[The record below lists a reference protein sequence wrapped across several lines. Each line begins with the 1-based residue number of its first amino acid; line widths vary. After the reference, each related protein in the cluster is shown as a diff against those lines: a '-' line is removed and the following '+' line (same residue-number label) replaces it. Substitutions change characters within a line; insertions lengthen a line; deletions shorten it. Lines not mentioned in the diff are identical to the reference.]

1 MNQMKPGVDHI
12 RELLASRLPIF
23 IWVSFTY
30 VAAVVMQLIIE
41 PRILSSIVFS
51 GIFAIHVLLYWN
63 SYRWGPKHF
72 WLYFMIQGVLI
83 YFCAILMPE
92 AYQPVL
98 VGLLPAL
105 IAQSLGVSTRLRRII
120 FVFLISIVVFLY
132 SELTVGDL
140 KELVTFL
147 PIFSLMLIIVLAY
160 GILFYHQV
168 HERIRIQNFLKDL
181 QEAHRKVEELTLSN
195 ERQRMARDLHD
206 TLAQG
211 VAGLIMQLEAINV
224 HMTKGNW
231 DRAQSIV
238 NQSMKQARITLAD
251 ARRAIDNLRL
261 GSASEVN
268 FKESI
273 LDEVQHFIDATG
285 IHVSTDLRPNKSLS
299 RLVMEHSLLIVK
311 ESLTNIAKHAQA
323 SMVWITVTNED
334 NSFMMKIRDNGVG
347 FNPDVIGKDAGHY
360 GLLGIQERARLMG
373 GEMNVLSD
381 SKGTI
386 VTVKIPLIEGD

>member
-1 MNQMKPGVDHI
+1 MKPGVDHI

-92 AYQPVL
+92 AYQPVI

>member
-92 AYQPVL
+92 AYQPVI

>member
-1 MNQMKPGVDHI
+1 MNQTKPGVDHI

-63 SYRWGPKHF
+63 SYRWGPKYF

-140 KELVTFL
+140 KELATFL

-386 VTVKIPLIEGD
+386 ITVKIPLIEGD